1 MTAQTGKQLDE
12 AMFGGKFRLIDISQ
26 PVTSMSACFPGDVP
40 FSKQMTLTYA
50 DSNVI
55 NLTAMTLSPH
65 VGTHADAPSH
75 IHGDMQSAEQMA
87 GALPLEPYAGAC
99 MVIDAAPWKEALTA
113 DLLQEKIAK
122 LDSIPARVLFKTQ
135 LVINYDVFE
144 EEYAHFSVE
153 LVKKAHECGIELLG
167 IDTPSVDHVRSKTLE
182 AHHALMNAGLFWL
195 ENLDLTHVA
204 EGNYFM
210 VAFPLKF
217 MELEATPVRAVL
229 FGADNVQS

>member
-1 MTAQTGKQLDE
+1 MTAQAGRQLEE
-12 AMFGGKFRLIDISQ
+12 AMFGGRYRIIDISQ
-26 PVTSMSACFPGDVP
+26 PVTSRSACFPGDVP
-40 FSKQMTLTYA
+40 FSKQMTLKYA
-50 DSNVI
+50 DCQVI

-75 IHGDMQSAEQMA
+75 IGGDMNVAQDMA

-99 MVIDAAPWKEALTA
+99 LVIDAAPWKEALTA
-113 DLLQEKIAK
+113 DLLEAKIQR
-122 LDSIPARVLFKTQ
+122 LDVVPPRILFKTQ

-153 LVKKAHECGIELLG
+153 LVKKAHEYGIELLG
-167 IDTPSVDHVRSKTLE
+167 LDTPSVDHVKSKNLE
-182 AHHALMNAGLFWL
+182 AHHALMDAGLCWL
-195 ENLDLTHVA
+195 ENLDLTQVTA
-204 EGNYFM
+204 GVYFM

-229 FGADNVQS
+229 FGAANV